1 MLTNGQSGHEGAT
14 EMAARATTLRSI
26 RGSRNPIHL
35 RPAPRVVAEILED
48 GTIRTATG
56 STAAQDPSWSTA
68 TVTGLDWTIWLER
81 RNWQR

>member
-1 MLTNGQSGHEGAT
+1 
-14 EMAARATTLRSI
+14 MAARATTLRSI

>member
-1 MLTNGQSGHEGAT
+1 
-14 EMAARATTLRSI
+14 
-26 RGSRNPIHL
+26 
-35 RPAPRVVAEILED
+35 VVAEILED